1 LTQGKAFFAMLSL
14 KRYIVCD
21 VETSGLSPRHG
32 GRVIEI
38 GAVACEDGQIVE
50 EFGTLINVDCSIHWA
65 AERVHGI
72 SRRMLAGMPEPE
84 EVWRAFQ
91 SFIGGCPVVAHNA
104 TFDAAFLRH
113 EMTMLGMHMNNRFFC
128 SLALSRKCL
137 PHLPNHRLATVA
149 QHLLG
154 ALPPTIRLHRALYDA
169 RLAAKIWM
177 ALDR

>member
-1 LTQGKAFFAMLSL
+1 MLSL
-14 KRYIVCD
+14 KRYIACD
-21 VETSGLSPRHG
+21 VETSDLSPAHG

-38 GAVACEDGQIVE
+38 GAVMLEDGQIVD
-50 EFGTLINVDCSIHWA
+50 EFGTLINVGCSIHWA

-84 EVWRAFQ
+84 EVWGDFRT
-91 SFIGGCPVVAHNA
+91 FIGEYPLVAHNA
-104 TFDAAFLRH
+104 AFDAAFLRH
-113 EMTMLGMHMNNRFFC
+113 EMTMLGIHMNNRFFC

-149 QHLLG
+149 HHLLG
-154 ALPPTIRLHRALYDA
+154 AMPPTIKLHRALDDA

-177 ALDR
+177 ALNR